1 MSTLKSIVKRLFGM
15 GPYRIVRAPINRF
28 EAMDETMASLKRLG
42 FEPRV
47 VIDGGAHLGTFSCM
61 VSALFPQARLH
72 LVEPQPACKAPLEK
86 LAADRGFTFHPFA
99 LGSRS
104 GTAHLLSDEP
114 ATPSTGAHVI
124 PGGEG
129 LPGVL
134 DVPVRTLD
142 ELFAAEVR
150 REDRPLL
157 KLDLQGHEI
166 QALQGGLAVLPLI
179 EVVVTEVSFFQQS
192 TEPTVPQLIAFFDRA
207 GFDLFDVAALS
218 SRTRD
223 QRLRQGDFVF
233 VRRETPLWADKGW
246 L

>member
-1 MSTLKSIVKRLFGM
+1 MSTLKSIVKRLFAL

-28 EAMDETMASLKRLG
+28 DAIDETMALLKRLG

-47 VIDGGAHLGTFSCM
+47 VIDGGAHLGTFACM
-61 VSALFPQARLH
+61 ASALFPQARLH
-72 LVEPQPACKAPLEK
+72 LVEPQPACKAALEK

-104 GTAHLLSDEP
+104 GVAHMLSEEP
-114 ATPSTGAHVI
+114 DTPSTGAHVI
-124 PGGEG
+124 PGSEPA
-129 LPGVL
+129 PGTI
-134 DVPVRTLD
+134 DVPARTLD

-157 KLDLQGHEI
+157 KLDIQGQELP
-166 QALQGGLAVLPLI
+166 ALEGGSTLLPAV
-179 EVVVTEVSFFQQS
+179 EVVLTEVSFFQQGP
-192 TEPTVPQLIAFFDRA
+192 EPTVPQLIEFFDRA

-218 SRTRD
+218 GRTRD

-233 VRRETPLWADKGW
+233 VRRGTPLWADKGW